1 MLESLEYLSLQYQG
15 LVAVPPEIGQLKNL
29 HTVNVSHNPNLLSVS
44 AQIASLPLK
53 RKSHNICNVIVSPP
67 LTSCLC
73 VLRPPPYL
81 LDNTHNICALINSH
95 TPCSDCHLISQT
107 RDMGHKTSSP
117 SMLAIIPSLPPRLCF
132 RSGHHWPQMPANKQW
147 MYSSSL
153 ALEQCVVGTQIVSPH
168 LEPESHEM

>member
-53 RKSHNICNVIVSPP
+53 RKSHNICNVSVSPP

-81 LDNTHNICALINSH
+81 LDNTHNICAIINSH

-107 RDMGHKTSSP
+107 EDTQPLQRHHQLTPNLLSVCAQTTTISLGQHTQHLCSHHQSHPQLRLPPYLSDRRHTTSATSS
-117 SMLAIIPSLPPRLCF
+117 SAPP
-132 RSGHHWPQMPANKQW
+132 
-147 MYSSSL
+147 
-153 ALEQCVVGTQIVSPH
+153 
-168 LEPESHEM
+168 